1 MKNEDSKISSNIRHL
16 IQNGEIEEA
25 NSLLNHRYTITG
37 LVVHGQ
43 ALGRELGFPTANMQL
58 NETYVLPK
66 AGIYVGKAVIQEE
79 SSNES
84 QWNVLISAGYRPTVK
99 GKDYLIEVHFLDFSG
114 DLYDRTISVSFLH
127 YLREEIKFDGLDPLI
142 EQMNLDKLEA
152 KRILE
157 MDTN

>member
-1 MKNEDSKISSNIRHL
+1 MKNEISSTIRYL
-16 IQNGEIEEA
+16 IENGDIEEA
-25 NSLLNHRYTITG
+25 NARLDRPYTLSG

-58 NETYVLPK
+58 KESYVHPK
-66 AGIYVGKAVIQEE
+66 AGIYVGKAVIHEE
-79 SSNES
+79 SSKEG

-127 YLREEIKFDGLDPLI
+127 YLREEIKFNGLDLLI

-157 MDTN
+157 IDKN